1 MFKIRYFEELN
12 HNPKQV
18 ERLIHEVNQR
28 PVIFLFSSKEVIF
41 NNAVALKEYIE
52 GKLWEEMGGTFCL
65 FAILVFVRGPGS
77 HIIKQLYSC
86 WNDDEEADEAT

>member
-1 MFKIRYFEELN
+1 LWPRGLAKADVKIDLWLKDIAPSKDLRKWYGHETEKWSVFKIRYFEELN

-52 GKLWEEMGGTFCL
+52 GKL
-65 FAILVFVRGPGS
+65 
-77 HIIKQLYSC
+77 
-86 WNDDEEADEAT
+86 

>member
-1 MFKIRYFEELN
+1 LWPRGLAKADVKIDLWLKDIAPSKDLRKWYGHEIEKWSVFTIRYFEELN

-28 PVIFLFSSKEVIF
+28 PVIFLFSSKEVRF

-52 GKLWEEMGGTFCL
+52 GKL
-65 FAILVFVRGPGS
+65 
-77 HIIKQLYSC
+77 
-86 WNDDEEADEAT
+86 

>member
-1 MFKIRYFEELN
+1 VFKIRYFEELN

-52 GKLWEEMGGTFCL
+52 GKL
-65 FAILVFVRGPGS
+65 
-77 HIIKQLYSC
+77 
-86 WNDDEEADEAT
+86 